1 MSEKSLNHMREF
13 HKCCVKFCSYRV
25 RGLMCCKLCSL
36 SEGQSGTSVASFFVL
51 LRWLCALN
59 LFLALLILFVV
70 IIPQVPLSLLFYSR
84 PPPLLL
90 FLLLWSICYLLYQ
103 AVFGHGLDVPPSVR
117 ENGTALSFLI
127 DGKVYTINTPSPLS
141 SGI

>member
-1 MSEKSLNHMREF
+1 MREF
-13 HKCCVKFCSYRV
+13 HECFVEFCYRV

-70 IIPQVPLSLLFYSR
+70 IIPQVPLSLLLYL
-84 PPPLLL
+84 PPPL
-90 FLLLWSICYLLYQ
+90 FLLLWSMCHLLYQ

>member
-1 MSEKSLNHMREF
+1 
-13 HKCCVKFCSYRV
+13 
-25 RGLMCCKLCSL
+25 MCCKLCSL

-70 IIPQVPLSLLFYSR
+70 IIPQVPLSLFSSI
-84 PPPLLL
+84 PPFL
-90 FLLLWSICYLLYQ
+90 LLLWSMCHLLYQ

-141 SGI
+141 SGIL